1 MWDTGEYGS
10 KSLDFGLGAL
20 SGAGAF
26 ASDDLRQDNSFDKW
40 VLLVYC
46 L

>member
-1 MWDTGEYGS
+1 MWCHEFWAWDTGEYGS

-26 ASDDLRQDNSFDKW
+26 APGDLRQSDSFDE
-40 VLLVYC
+40 
-46 L
+46 